1 MTRFREHPEVS
12 GQETAEFDP
21 QVEKRETVGKIFEY
35 IFLIGLSVGLLVLA
49 LLLFDI
55 FKDGLGR
62 LLMPGFLTETPSR
75 FADKGGIRPAI
86 FGSIALGVLVILVAV
101 PIGVGAAL
109 YLEEYAPK
117 AWWADVIE
125 INISNLAGVPSIV
138 YGLLGLG
145 VFNYLLGF
153 GPALISGA
161 LTLSLLSL
169 PIIIVTAREAIR
181 AVPDSLRHAS
191 YGLGTTKWQTVWN
204 HVLPYAVPG
213 ILTGVIIS
221 VSRAIGDAASL
232 LVIGA
237 VSFLTF
243 NPGVFQRFM
252 ALPILIYSYITRPEP
267 GFASAA
273 SAGIIVLLVLILA
286 LNGTAIYL
294 RQRFTLIK

>member
-1 MTRFREHPEVS
+1 MATSYQQDDSLNSAV
-12 GQETAEFDP
+12 EFTDN
-21 QVEKRETVGKIFEY
+21 VDSRETLGKVFEVIFLLGL
-35 IFLIGLSVGLLVLA
+35 LIGLFILA

-55 FKDGLGR
+55 LKDGLGR
-62 LLMPGFLTETPSR
+62 FLSPGFLTETPSR
-75 FADKGGIRPAI
+75 FADQGGIRPAI
-86 FGSIALGVLVILVAV
+86 ISSVLLGTVVILVTV

-117 AWWADVIE
+117 AWWTAIIE

-169 PIIIVTAREAIR
+169 PVIIVTSREAIR
-181 AVPDSLRHAS
+181 AVPDSLRNAS
-191 YGLGTTKWQTVWN
+191 YGLGVTKWRTISS
-204 HVLPYAVPG
+204 HVIPYAIPG

-232 LVIGA
+232 IVVGA
-237 VSFLTF
+237 VGFLTF
-243 NPGVFQRFM
+243 DPGLFQRFM
-252 ALPILIYSYITRPEP
+252 ALPIQIYSYITRPEP
-267 GFASAA
+267 GFAGAA
-273 SAGIIVLLVLILA
+273 AATIIALLLLILA
-286 LNGTAIYL
+286 LNGVAIYI
-294 RQRFTLIK
+294 RQRFSIR

>member
-1 MTRFREHPEVS
+1 MAKS
-12 GQETAEFDP
+12 YQQDDSLDSAAEFTDN
-21 QVEKRETVGKIFEY
+21 VESRETLGKVFEVL
-35 IFLIGLSVGLLVLA
+35 FLLGLLIGLFILA

-55 FKDGLGR
+55 LKDGLGR
-62 LLMPGFLTETPSR
+62 FLSPGFLTETPSR
-75 FADKGGIRPAI
+75 FPEQGGIRPAI
-86 FGSIALGVLVILVAV
+86 ISSILLGLIVILVTV

-117 AWWADVIE
+117 AWWTAIIE

-169 PIIIVTAREAIR
+169 PVIIVTAREAIR
-181 AVPDSLRHAS
+181 SVPDSLRNAS
-191 YGLGTTKWQTVWN
+191 YGLGVTKWRTISN
-204 HVLPYAVPG
+204 HVIPYAVPG

-232 LVIGA
+232 IVVGA
-237 VSFLTF
+237 VGFLTF
-243 NPGVFQRFM
+243 NPGLFQRFM
-252 ALPILIYSYITRPEP
+252 ALPIQIYSYITRPEP

-273 SAGIIVLLVLILA
+273 AATIIALLILILA
-286 LNGTAIYL
+286 LNGVAIYI
-294 RQRFTLIK
+294 RQRFSIN

>member
-1 MTRFREHPEVS
+1 MATSYQPNSSLDSTV
-12 GQETAEFDP
+12 EFTDN
-21 QVEKRETVGKIFEY
+21 VESRETLGKVFEVIFLLGL
-35 IFLIGLSVGLLVLA
+35 LIGLFILA

-62 LLMPGFLTETPSR
+62 FLSPGFLTETPSR
-75 FADKGGIRPAI
+75 FADQGGIRPAI
-86 FGSIALGVLVILVAV
+86 ISSVLLGTVVIFVTV

-117 AWWADVIE
+117 AWWTAIIE

-169 PIIIVTAREAIR
+169 PVIIVTSREAIR
-181 AVPDSLRHAS
+181 AVPDSLRNAS
-191 YGLGTTKWQTVWN
+191 YGLGVTKWRTISS
-204 HVLPYAVPG
+204 HVIPYAIPG

-232 LVIGA
+232 IVVGA
-237 VSFLTF
+237 VGFLTF
-243 NPGVFQRFM
+243 DPGLFQRFM
-252 ALPILIYSYITRPEP
+252 ALPIQIYSYITRPEP
-267 GFASAA
+267 GFAGAA
-273 SAGIIVLLVLILA
+273 AATIIALLLLILA
-286 LNGTAIYL
+286 LNGVAIYI
-294 RQRFTLIK
+294 RQRFSIR

>member
-1 MTRFREHPEVS
+1 MATS
-12 GQETAEFDP
+12 YQQDDSLDSAAEFTDN
-21 QVEKRETVGKIFEY
+21 VESRETLGKVFEVL
-35 IFLIGLSVGLLVLA
+35 FLLGLLIGLFVLA

-55 FKDGLGR
+55 LKDGLGR
-62 LLMPGFLTETPSR
+62 FLSPGFLTETPSR
-75 FADKGGIRPAI
+75 FPDQGGIRPAI
-86 FGSIALGVLVILVAV
+86 ISSILLGLVVILVTV

-117 AWWADVIE
+117 AWWTAIIE

-169 PIIIVTAREAIR
+169 PVIIVTAREAIR
-181 AVPDSLRHAS
+181 SVPDSLRNAS
-191 YGLGTTKWQTVWN
+191 YGLGVTKWRTISN
-204 HVLPYAVPG
+204 HVIPYAVPG

-232 LVIGA
+232 IVVGA
-237 VSFLTF
+237 VGFLTF
-243 NPGVFQRFM
+243 NPGLFQRFM
-252 ALPILIYSYITRPEP
+252 ALPIQIYSYITRPEP

-273 SAGIIVLLVLILA
+273 AATIIALLILILA
-286 LNGTAIYL
+286 LNGVAIYI
-294 RQRFTLIK
+294 RQRFSIN

>member
-1 MTRFREHPEVS
+1 MATS
-12 GQETAEFDP
+12 YQQDDSLDSAAEFTDN
-21 QVEKRETVGKIFEY
+21 VESRETLGKVFEGL
-35 IFLIGLSVGLLVLA
+35 FLLGLLIGLFILA

-62 LLMPGFLTETPSR
+62 FLSPGFLTETPSR
-75 FADKGGIRPAI
+75 FPDQGGIRPAI
-86 FGSIALGVLVILVAV
+86 ISSILLGAVVIFVTV

-117 AWWADVIE
+117 AWWTAIIE

-169 PIIIVTAREAIR
+169 PVIIVTSREAIR
-181 AVPDSLRHAS
+181 AVPDSLRNAS
-191 YGLGTTKWQTVWN
+191 YGLGVTKWRTISN
-204 HVLPYAVPG
+204 HVIPYAVPG

-232 LVIGA
+232 IVVGA
-237 VSFLTF
+237 VGFLTF
-243 NPGVFQRFM
+243 NPGLFQRFM
-252 ALPILIYSYITRPEP
+252 ALPIQIYSYITRPEP

-273 SAGIIVLLVLILA
+273 AATIIALLLLILVL
-286 LNGTAIYL
+286 NGVAIYI
-294 RQRFTLIK
+294 RQRFSIN

>member
-1 MTRFREHPEVS
+1 MTTSTSEDS
-12 GQETAEFDP
+12 QEFTP
-21 QVEKRETVGKIFEY
+21 NIEKREAIGKIFEY
-35 IFLIGLSVGLLVLA
+35 IFLLGLLIGLFVLA
-49 LLLFDI
+49 LLIFDI
-55 FKDGLGR
+55 GKDGLAR
-62 LLMPGFLTETPSR
+62 FLTPGFLTETPSR
-75 FADKGGIRPAI
+75 FPNQGGVLPAI
-86 FGSIALGVLVILVAV
+86 VSSLLLGLIVILVAV

-117 AWWADVIE
+117 TWWSTLIE

-169 PIIIVTAREAIR
+169 PVIIVTSREAIR

-191 YGLGTTKWQTVWN
+191 YGLGITKWQTVSN

-221 VSRAIGDAASL
+221 VSRAIGDAACL
-232 LVIGA
+232 IVVGA

-243 NPGVFQRFM
+243 NPGLFQRFM
-252 ALPILIYSYITRPEP
+252 ALPIQIYSYITRPEP
-267 GFASAA
+267 GFANAA
-273 SAGIIVLLVLILA
+273 AATIIVLLLVILA
-286 LNGTAIYL
+286 LNGIAIYI
-294 RQRFTLIK
+294 RQRYSVLN

>member
-1 MTRFREHPEVS
+1 MTTS
-12 GQETAEFDP
+12 YQQDDSLDSSAEFTDN
-21 QVEKRETVGKIFEY
+21 VESRETLGKVFEVL
-35 IFLIGLSVGLLVLA
+35 FLLGLLVGLFVLA

-55 FKDGLGR
+55 FRDGLGR
-62 LLMPGFLTETPSR
+62 FLSPGFLTETPSR
-75 FADKGGIRPAI
+75 FPDQGGIRPAI
-86 FGSIALGVLVILVAV
+86 ISSVLLGLVVILVTV

-117 AWWADVIE
+117 VWWTAIIE

-169 PIIIVTAREAIR
+169 PVIIVTAREAIR
-181 AVPDSLRHAS
+181 AVPDSLRNAS
-191 YGLGTTKWQTVWN
+191 YGLGVTKWRTISN

-232 LVIGA
+232 IVVGA
-237 VSFLTF
+237 VGFLTF
-243 NPGVFQRFM
+243 DPGLFQRFM
-252 ALPILIYSYITRPEP
+252 ALPIQIYSYITRPEP

-273 SAGIIVLLVLILA
+273 AATIIALLVLILL
-286 LNGTAIYL
+286 LNGVAIYI
-294 RQRFTLIK
+294 RQRFSIR

>member
-1 MTRFREHPEVS
+1 MATS
-12 GQETAEFDP
+12 YQQDDSLDSAAEFNDN
-21 QVEKRETVGKIFEY
+21 VESRETLGKVFEGL
-35 IFLIGLSVGLLVLA
+35 FLLGLLIGLFILA

-55 FKDGLGR
+55 FRDGLGR
-62 LLMPGFLTETPSR
+62 FLSPGFLTETPSR
-75 FADKGGIRPAI
+75 FPDQGGIRPAI
-86 FGSIALGVLVILVAV
+86 ISSILLGAVVIFVTV

-117 AWWADVIE
+117 AWWTAIIE

-169 PIIIVTAREAIR
+169 PVIIVTSREAIR
-181 AVPDSLRHAS
+181 AVPDSLRNAS
-191 YGLGTTKWQTVWN
+191 YGLGVTKWRTISS
-204 HVLPYAVPG
+204 HVIPYAIPG

-232 LVIGA
+232 IVVGA
-237 VSFLTF
+237 VGFLTF
-243 NPGVFQRFM
+243 DPGLFQRFM
-252 ALPILIYSYITRPEP
+252 ALPIQIYSYITRPEP
-267 GFASAA
+267 GFAGAA
-273 SAGIIVLLVLILA
+273 AATIIALLLLILA
-286 LNGTAIYL
+286 LNGVAIYI
-294 RQRFTLIK
+294 RQRFSIR

>member
-1 MTRFREHPEVS
+1 MATTYQRDVNATEFTDNIDRRES
-12 GQETAEFDP
+12 L
-21 QVEKRETVGKIFEY
+21 GKVFEIIFLLGL
-35 IFLIGLSVGLLVLA
+35 LIGLFVLA
-49 LLLFDI
+49 LLVFDI
-55 FKDGLGR
+55 CQDGLVR
-62 LLMPGFLTETPSR
+62 FLTPGFLTETPSR
-75 FADKGGIRPAI
+75 FPEEGGIRPAI
-86 FGSIALGVLVILVAV
+86 VSSILLGIIVIAVAV

-117 AWWADVIE
+117 TWWTAIIE

-169 PIIIVTAREAIR
+169 PVIIVTSREAIR
-181 AVPDSLRHAS
+181 SVPDSLRNAS
-191 YGLGTTKWQTVWN
+191 YGLGVTKWRTIRS

-232 LVIGA
+232 IVVGA

-243 NPGVFQRFM
+243 NPGLFERFM
-252 ALPILIYSYITRPEP
+252 ALPIQIFSYITRPEP
-267 GFASAA
+267 GFANAA
-273 SAGIIVLLVLILA
+273 AATIIALILLILI
-286 LNGTAIYL
+286 LNGVAIYV
-294 RQRFTLIK
+294 RQRFSVI

>member
-1 MTRFREHPEVS
+1 MATIYQPNS
-12 GQETAEFDP
+12 SLDSTTEFTDN
-21 QVEKRETVGKIFEY
+21 VESRETLGKVFEVIFLLGL
-35 IFLIGLSVGLLVLA
+35 LIGLFILA

-62 LLMPGFLTETPSR
+62 FLSPGFLTETPSR
-75 FADKGGIRPAI
+75 FADQGGIRPAI
-86 FGSIALGVLVILVAV
+86 ISSILLGTVVIFVTV

-117 AWWADVIE
+117 AWWTAIIE

-169 PIIIVTAREAIR
+169 PVIIVTSREAIR
-181 AVPDSLRHAS
+181 AVPDSLRNAS
-191 YGLGTTKWQTVWN
+191 YGLGVTKWRTISS
-204 HVLPYAVPG
+204 HVIPYAIPG

-232 LVIGA
+232 IVVGA
-237 VSFLTF
+237 VGFLTF
-243 NPGVFQRFM
+243 DPGLFQRFM
-252 ALPILIYSYITRPEP
+252 ALPIQIYSYITRPEP
-267 GFASAA
+267 GFAGAA
-273 SAGIIVLLVLILA
+273 AATIIALLLLILA
-286 LNGTAIYL
+286 LNGVAIYI
-294 RQRFTLIK
+294 RQRFSIR

>member
-1 MTRFREHPEVS
+1 MATSFSQNNFQEPNEEFAPNVERREK
-12 GQETAEFDP
+12 T
-21 QVEKRETVGKIFEY
+21 GKISELL
-35 IFLIGLSVGLLVLA
+35 FLIGLSVGLVVLA
-49 LLLFDI
+49 VLVFDVL
-55 FKDGLGR
+55 KDGLVW
-62 LLMPGFLTETPSR
+62 LFSPGFLTETPSR

-86 FGSIALGVLVILVAV
+86 FGSALLGVLVLAIAV

-117 AWWADVIE
+117 TWWTNIIE
-125 INISNLAGVPSIV
+125 INIANLAGVPSIV

-153 GPALISGA
+153 GPSLISGA

-181 AVPDSLRHAS
+181 AVPNSLREAS

-204 HVLPYAVPG
+204 HVLPYAIPG

-232 LVIGA
+232 IVVGA

-243 NPGVFQRFM
+243 NPGLFQRFM
-252 ALPILIYSYITRPEP
+252 ALPIQIYTYISRPEP
-267 GFASAA
+267 GFANAA
-273 SAGIIVLLVLILA
+273 AATIIVLLFLILL
-286 LNGTAIYL
+286 LNGTAIYI
-294 RQRFTLIK
+294 RQRFSTLK

>member
-1 MTRFREHPEVS
+1 MATS
-12 GQETAEFDP
+12 YQQDDSLDSAAEFTDNV
-21 QVEKRETVGKIFEY
+21 QNRETLGKVFEVL
-35 IFLIGLSVGLLVLA
+35 FLLGLLIGLFILA

-62 LLMPGFLTETPSR
+62 FLSPGFLTETPSR
-75 FADKGGIRPAI
+75 FPDQGGIRPAI
-86 FGSIALGVLVILVAV
+86 ISSILLGLVVIFVTV

-117 AWWADVIE
+117 AWWTAIIE

-169 PIIIVTAREAIR
+169 PVIIVTSREAIR
-181 AVPDSLRHAS
+181 AVPDSLRNAS
-191 YGLGTTKWQTVWN
+191 YGLGVTKWRTISS
-204 HVLPYAVPG
+204 HVIPYAVPG

-232 LVIGA
+232 IVVGA
-237 VSFLTF
+237 VGFLTF
-243 NPGVFQRFM
+243 NPGLFQRFM
-252 ALPILIYSYITRPEP
+252 ALPIQIYSYITRPEP

-273 SAGIIVLLVLILA
+273 AATIIALLTLILVL
-286 LNGTAIYL
+286 NGVAIYI
-294 RQRFTLIK
+294 RQRFSIN

>member
-1 MTRFREHPEVS
+1 MATS
-12 GQETAEFDP
+12 YQQDDSLDSTAEFTDN
-21 QVEKRETVGKIFEY
+21 VESRETLGKVFEVL
-35 IFLIGLSVGLLVLA
+35 FLLGLLIGLFVLA

-55 FKDGLGR
+55 FRDGLGR
-62 LLMPGFLTETPSR
+62 FLSPGFLTDTPSR
-75 FADKGGIRPAI
+75 FPDQGGIRPAI
-86 FGSIALGVLVILVAV
+86 ISSVLLGSVVILVTV

-117 AWWADVIE
+117 VWWTAIIE

-169 PIIIVTAREAIR
+169 PVIIVTAREAIR
-181 AVPDSLRHAS
+181 AVPDSLRNAS
-191 YGLGTTKWQTVWN
+191 YGLGVTKWRTISS

-232 LVIGA
+232 IVVGA
-237 VSFLTF
+237 VGFLTF
-243 NPGVFQRFM
+243 DPGLFQRFM
-252 ALPILIYSYITRPEP
+252 ALPIQIYSYITRPEP

-273 SAGIIVLLVLILA
+273 AATIIALLVLILA
-286 LNGTAIYL
+286 LNGVAIYI
-294 RQRFTLIK
+294 RQRFSIR

>member
-1 MTRFREHPEVS
+1 MTTS
-12 GQETAEFDP
+12 YQQDDSLDSSAEFTDN
-21 QVEKRETVGKIFEY
+21 VESRDTLGKVFEV
-35 IFLIGLSVGLLVLA
+35 IFLLGLLVGLFVLA

-55 FKDGLGR
+55 FRDGLGR
-62 LLMPGFLTETPSR
+62 FLSPGFLTETPSR
-75 FADKGGIRPAI
+75 FPDQGGIRPAI
-86 FGSIALGVLVILVAV
+86 ISSILLGIVVIFVTV

-117 AWWADVIE
+117 AWWTVIIE

-169 PIIIVTAREAIR
+169 PVIIVTAREAIR
-181 AVPDSLRHAS
+181 AVPDSLRNAS
-191 YGLGTTKWQTVWN
+191 YGLGVTKWRTISN
-204 HVLPYAVPG
+204 HVIPYAIPG

-232 LVIGA
+232 IVVGA
-237 VSFLTF
+237 VGFLTF
-243 NPGVFQRFM
+243 NPGLFQRFM
-252 ALPILIYSYITRPEP
+252 ALPIQIYSYITRPEP

-273 SAGIIVLLVLILA
+273 AATIIALLVLILL
-286 LNGTAIYL
+286 LNGVAIYI
-294 RQRFTLIK
+294 RQRFSIR

>member
-1 MTRFREHPEVS
+1 MATSYQQDDSLES
-12 GQETAEFDP
+12 AAEFTDN
-21 QVEKRETVGKIFEY
+21 VESRDKLGKVFEVL
-35 IFLIGLSVGLLVLA
+35 FLLGLLIGLFILA

-62 LLMPGFLTETPSR
+62 FLSPGFLTETPSR
-75 FADKGGIRPAI
+75 FPEQGGIRPAI
-86 FGSIALGVLVILVAV
+86 ISSMLLGAVVILVTV

-117 AWWADVIE
+117 AWWTAIIE

-169 PIIIVTAREAIR
+169 PVIIVTAREAIR
-181 AVPDSLRHAS
+181 AVPDSLRNAS
-191 YGLGTTKWQTVWN
+191 YGLGVTKWRTISS

-221 VSRAIGDAASL
+221 ISRAIGDAASL
-232 LVIGA
+232 IVVGA
-237 VSFLTF
+237 VGFLTF
-243 NPGVFQRFM
+243 NPGLFQRFM
-252 ALPILIYSYITRPEP
+252 ALPIQIYSYISRPEP

-273 SAGIIVLLVLILA
+273 AATIIALLILILVL
-286 LNGTAIYL
+286 NGVAIYI
-294 RQRFTLIK
+294 RQRFSIN

>member
-1 MTRFREHPEVS
+1 MASSFYQNDF
-12 GQETAEFDP
+12 QESSQEFDP
-21 QVEKRETVGKIFEY
+21 QVEKREKIGKIFE
-35 IFLIGLSVGLLVLA
+35 ILFLIGLSIGLVVLA
-49 LLLFDI
+49 LILFDV

-62 LLMPGFLTETPSR
+62 LLTLDFFIDTPSR
-75 FADKGGIRPAI
+75 FPDKGGIRPAI
-86 FGSIALGVLVILVAV
+86 FGSILLGILVMLIAV

-117 AWWADVIE
+117 AWWTDVIE
-125 INISNLAGVPSIV
+125 INIANLAGVPSIV

-145 VFNYLLGF
+145 VFYYLLGF
-153 GPALISGA
+153 GPSLITGA

-181 AVPDSLRHAS
+181 SVPNSLKEAS

-204 HVLPYAVPG
+204 HVLPYAIPG
-213 ILTGVIIS
+213 ILTGVILS

-243 NPGVFQRFM
+243 NPGLFQRFM
-252 ALPILIYSYITRPEP
+252 ALPIQIYSYITRPEP
-267 GFASAA
+267 GFANAA
-273 SAGIIVLLVLILA
+273 AATIIVLLFVVLV
-286 LNGTAIYL
+286 LNGIAIYF
-294 RQRFTLIK
+294 RNRFSLLK